1 MNIPPT
7 QLLGREA
14 ERLRG
19 REAERQRWQWLDTPF
34 PHTENCQ
41 TCKEQVVGAEA
52 SMVWVK
58 KETVVVMVLVL
69 QAVAGLSIW
78 TENEE
83 QDLWCGTGGWGE

>member
-1 MNIPPT
+1 M
-7 QLLGREA
+7 
-14 ERLRG
+14 
-19 REAERQRWQWLDTPF
+19 
-34 PHTENCQ
+34 
-41 TCKEQVVGAEA
+41 GAEA